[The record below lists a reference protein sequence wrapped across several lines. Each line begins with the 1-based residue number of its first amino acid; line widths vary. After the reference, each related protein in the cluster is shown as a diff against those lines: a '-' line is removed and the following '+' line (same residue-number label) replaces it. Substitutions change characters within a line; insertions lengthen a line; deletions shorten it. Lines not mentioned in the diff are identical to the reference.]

1 VLLVSGLFSS
11 MRTNSLNEVF
21 ICKLKI
27 MEKKVI
33 KLTESQLNNLKTKL
47 KEQEEETTG
56 SSGMEEM
63 ASALMASQTQVHIF
77 HLQTK
82 SYAEHK
88 ALQGYYDGVDD
99 LMDSLIESYQGQFGI
114 IESYQSMPIS
124 KYESKAQVISYFEDL
139 MSLIEKNREGL
150 PSHLQNIVDTIVELI
165 TSTLYKVK
173 FLG

>member
-1 VLLVSGLFSS
+1 
-11 MRTNSLNEVF
+11 
-21 ICKLKI
+21 

-33 KLTESQLNNLKTKL
+33 KMTESQLNNLKSKL

-56 SSGMEEM
+56 M
-63 ASALMASQTQVHIF
+63 ADMSSALMASQTQVHIF

-88 ALQGYYDGVDD
+88 ALQGYYEGVDD
-99 LMDSLIESYQGQFGI
+99 LMDSLIEAYQGQFGI
-114 IESYQSMPIS
+114 IESYQTMPIS
-124 KYESKAQVISYFEDL
+124 KYESKEQVISYFEDL

>member
-1 VLLVSGLFSS
+1 
-11 MRTNSLNEVF
+11 
-21 ICKLKI
+21 

-33 KLTESQLNNLKTKL
+33 KVTESQLNVLKSRL
-47 KEQEEETTG
+47 KEQEEKTNNTT
-56 SSGMEEM
+56 GMEEM

-88 ALQGYYDGVDD
+88 ALQGYYEDIDD

-114 IESYQSMPIS
+114 IENYQSLPIS
-124 KYESKAQVISYFEDL
+124 KYEGKEQVVSYFEDL
-139 MSLIEKNREGL
+139 MSMIEKNRADL

-165 TSTLYKVK
+165 TSTLYKIK
-173 FLG
+173 FLA